1 MCTWPP
7 APLYGENDDDSDDE
21 GARGSG
27 GGGFGFGALGG
38 GGGGG
43 SSNANTASAAASTLM
58 MPWAAM
64 PPDLDEPALDAAAD
78 PWGVAARGGGGQ

>member
-1 MCTWPP
+1 
-7 APLYGENDDDSDDE
+7 
-21 GARGSG
+21 
-27 GGGFGFGALGG
+27 
-38 GGGGG
+38 
-43 SSNANTASAAASTLM
+43 M